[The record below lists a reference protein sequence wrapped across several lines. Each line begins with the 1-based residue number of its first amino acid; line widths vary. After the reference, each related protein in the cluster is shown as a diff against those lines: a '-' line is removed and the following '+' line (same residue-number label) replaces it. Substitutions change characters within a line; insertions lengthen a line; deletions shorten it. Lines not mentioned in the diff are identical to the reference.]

1 MQANLPPNNPINN
14 VPGNPPG
21 NVDPKISKKKLK
33 QIEKQN
39 KLTRLNEEYKRM
51 PKPKGQYIIPPVI
64 HYTKIIKDEG
74 EKNSEKVGELYIQYN
89 ENNPDDIELIKTKYN
104 IDETLFIDTGQ
115 YKWPDLDSEKNL
127 DSKQEFKK
135 EKEDTKKSKDKKK
148 PVIFKSMTFDT
159 ILESL
164 KKYKKIIPEKYHYVV
179 AISNISITEFLKL
192 QELYKPY
199 SSMSDQ
205 NKILHNLG
213 GIIADD
219 LKKSGVNPD
228 NIPDIQ
234 SKVALLGKAI
244 LNLKKQTISDSI
256 LIPDIFSAFII
267 IYYLILNK
275 SFWMLFSEKNHGFLT
290 FIIERCFEFIDQDLN
305 DPIPHSYDKIKDTK
319 NFRDKKSDKVV
330 EATKNKKDII
340 KFTNKE
346 LMSEILVK
354 YFNYPKTPEKPTEQ
368 HIITNLQIN
377 NLDPS
382 GENIVKIDEKSIIN
396 DDDDKEIIYKLK
408 PNRQFINDNSL
419 ANKFNK
425 VPQDKINHI
434 FSFFAGDD
442 IDNNN
447 LAILLLSTASKG
459 LIQYLFIS
467 GLYVIFNNKESATTN
482 QKIEMRKNFG
492 KKSSFKDRHI
502 ISTSKFQN
510 YLKSEKVFEGR
521 PYVQELSSI
530 LKINIHKQ
538 VNDYYS
544 GTGSIY
550 EKFLKYIWEEYK
562 TVSTFKSIFT

>member
-14 VPGNPPG
+14 VPRNPTGNAE
-21 NVDPKISKKKLK
+21 PKISKKKLK
-33 QIEKQN
+33 QIERQN
-39 KLTRLNEEYKRM
+39 KLEKLNEEYKRM

-89 ENNPDDIELIKTKYN
+89 ENNPDDMELIKTKYN

-115 YKWPDLDSEKNL
+115 YEWPDLDTEKNL
-127 DSKQEFKK
+127 DSKQKFKNENE
-135 EKEDTKKSKDKKK
+135 EKKKGKDKKK

-179 AISNISITEFLKL
+179 ALSNISITEFLKL
-192 QELYKPY
+192 QDIYQPY
-199 SSMSDQ
+199 SSMSDPK
-205 NKILHNLG
+205 KILHNLG

-219 LKKSGVNPD
+219 LKKNGVNPD

-234 SKVALLGKAI
+234 SKIALLGEAI
-244 LNLKKQTISDSI
+244 LKLKKKTIGDSI
-256 LIPDIFSAFII
+256 LIPDIFSAFLI

-290 FIIERCFEFIDQDLN
+290 YIIERCFEFIDQELN
-305 DPIPHSYDKIKDTK
+305 DPIPHSYDKINDTK
-319 NFRDKKSDKVV
+319 KFRDKKSDKVA
-330 EATKNKKDII
+330 EAIKNKKDSI

-346 LMSEILVK
+346 LMSEILIK
-354 YFNYPKTPEKPTEQ
+354 YFNYPKTPEKPTEE
-368 HIITNLQIN
+368 HVNINLQVN

-382 GENIVKIDEKSIIN
+382 GENIVKIDEKSII
-396 DDDDKEIIYKLK
+396 DDDEKEIIYNLK

-419 ANKFNK
+419 ASKFNK
-425 VPQDKINHI
+425 IPQDKIDHI
-434 FSFFAGDD
+434 FSFFANDD
-442 IDNNN
+442 IDHNN
-447 LAILLLSTASKG
+447 LAILLLSTGSKG

-467 GLYVIFNNKESATTN
+467 GLYVIFNNKESANTTQRIN
-482 QKIEMRKNFG
+482 MRKMSG
-492 KKSSFKDRHI
+492 KQTLFKNRHI
-502 ISTSKFQN
+502 ISASKFHG
-510 YLKSEKVFEGR
+510 YLKSQKVFEGR